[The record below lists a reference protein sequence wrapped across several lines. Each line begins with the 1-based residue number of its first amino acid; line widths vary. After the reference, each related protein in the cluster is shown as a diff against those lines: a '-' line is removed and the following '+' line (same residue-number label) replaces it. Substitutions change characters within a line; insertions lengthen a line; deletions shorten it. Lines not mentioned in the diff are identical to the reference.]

1 MPHNFPRDPHQSLRA
16 KRVLL
21 RKLPGRTFMNNIDHE
36 KADFFSCTLLTVST
50 VVRIGFLHNHQTS
63 RLN

>member
-21 RKLPGRTFMNNIDHE
+21 RELPKRTFMNKVDHE
-36 KADFFSCTLLTVST
+36 KADSWSCTLPTSST

-63 RLN
+63 RSN